1 VSERLRTADQFVP
14 TLAYGDAI
22 GNDAFELQRLFWS
35 RGVQSDIFVDEAKPE
50 VLPFARSWND
60 LRPKRLA
67 AGGLLL
73 LHMSMGND
81 QIDKVAKLP
90 VRKAVVYHNIT
101 PARFFSGI
109 NPMAEKF
116 AEIGRRQLK
125 DLAARAELGI
135 ADSEFNR
142 RELEELGYKQTA
154 VVPIIVDWSAFDVE
168 PDPAVTRALSEERTS
183 IVTVGQ
189 LLPHKG
195 IHDVVAAF
203 ARYRERDRGAR
214 LYLVGSTAMSSQYIE
229 RLRADVDKL
238 GLRDAVTFTGSVPI
252 EALVAYYRGATALLT
267 LSEHEGFCVPLLEA
281 MRSDLPIVAHDAGAI
296 PDTLGDAGILLDD
309 KSPDA
314 VAEALERVVGD
325 RELSRDLIAKGR
337 ARLAEFTPERLAER
351 LRDALALAGW
361 DLPERRARKVVVLSS
376 DQRCGIHHYAL
387 SLTDGLRQAGHDVTF
402 VGVKHLDKRDLGKK
416 VRHIANDTE
425 AVIVEHEHGIFS
437 DVPFVGAL
445 ISFWR
450 RKIPVMLSM
459 HEVEPEKFHHFR
471 KISSALHYR
480 PRYGKVL
487 EFFRAGWVT
496 LRIANWFLR
505 YRAVLALTGAIPV
518 HIATHSERSQHWA
531 TLLSD
536 DPRKV
541 DRFPLVLVPLEDTTL
556 PKDDAEKRA
565 LRERLGLPVDKF
577 IFVSPGFFFRRKRF
591 TQVIAAAPRDSV
603 VVLSG
608 TRSGNEPEYFD
619 EVQAYIK
626 ERGFTNVVVN
636 TDYETMGQYVAA
648 SDVVVLFYED
658 VFQSAVAAQAIW
670 AGLPCI
676 FSEARGFDVYQGA
689 GLVARDSGEL
699 ADQMRE
705 IQKPETYARLRARVR
720 YLQRMLSP
728 ERNADRYLTRIP

>member
-1 VSERLRTADQFVP
+1 MSERLRIADQIVP

-22 GNDAFELQRLFWS
+22 GNDAFELQRLLWR
-35 RGVQSDIFVDEAKPE
+35 RGVQSEIFVDEAKPE
-50 VLPFARSWND
+50 VRAFARSWRD
-60 LRPKRLA
+60 LRPERSS
-67 AGGLLL
+67 GGLLL
-73 LHMSMGND
+73 IHMSMGND
-81 QIDKVAKLP
+81 AIDEIAKLP
-90 VRKAVVYHNIT
+90 GRKAVVYHNIT
-101 PARFFSGI
+101 PARYFSGF
-109 NPMAEKF
+109 NPAAEKY
-116 AEIGRRQLK
+116 AEIGRRQLR
-125 DLAARAELGI
+125 DLASRAELGI

-142 RELEELGYKQTA
+142 RELEELGYAKTA

-168 PDPAVTRALSEERTS
+168 PDPTVMRALSEERTS

-203 ARYRERDRGAR
+203 ARYRERDRGAH
-214 LYLVGSTAMSSQYIE
+214 LYLVGSTAMSAQYIE
-229 RLRADVDKL
+229 RLRADVERL

-252 EALVAYYRGATALLT
+252 ESLVAYYRGATALLT

-281 MRSDLPIVAHDAGAI
+281 MRSDLPIVAHGAGAI
-296 PDTLGDAGILLDD
+296 PDTLGDAGILLND
-309 KSPDA
+309 KSPEA
-314 VAEALERVVGD
+314 AAAALERVVGD
-325 RELSRDLIAKGR
+325 RELRRALIAKGR
-337 ARLAEFTPERLAER
+337 ARLAEFTPDRAAER

-387 SLTDGLRQAGHDVTF
+387 SLTDGLRASGHDVTF
-402 VGVKHLDKRDLGKK
+402 VGVRHRDAKDLGAK

-437 DVPFVGAL
+437 DVPFVRAL
-445 ISFWR
+445 LSFWR
-450 RKIPVMLSM
+450 RKIPVVLSM
-459 HEVEPEKFHHFR
+459 HELEPEKFHHFR
-471 KISSALHYR
+471 MISSALHYR
-480 PRYGKVL
+480 PRYGRVL
-487 EFFRAGWVT
+487 EFFRAPWVT

-505 YRAVLALTGAIPV
+505 YRAVLAITGAIPI
-518 HIATHSERSQHWA
+518 HLATHSERSDRWI
-531 TLLSD
+531 TLLSND
-536 DPRKV
+536 ARKNE
-541 DRFPLVLVPLEDTTL
+541 RFPLVLVPLEDTT
-556 PKDDAEKRA
+556 PPRDDAEKRA

-577 IFVSPGFFFRRKRF
+577 VFVSPGFFFRRKRF

-619 EVQAYIK
+619 EVMDYIK
-626 ERGFTNVVVN
+626 ERAFTNVVMN

-648 SDVVVLFYED
+648 ADCVVLYYED

-676 FSEARGFDVYQGA
+676 FSEARGFEVYHGA

-699 ADQMRE
+699 AEHMRE

-720 YLQRMLSP
+720 YLQRMLAP

>member
-1 VSERLRTADQFVP
+1 MSERLRIADQIVP

-35 RGVQSDIFVDEAKPE
+35 RGVQSEIFVDEAKPE
-50 VLPFARSWND
+50 VRAFARSWRD
-60 LRPKRLA
+60 LRPGRSRE
-67 AGGLLL
+67 GLTLI
-73 LHMSMGND
+73 HMSMGND
-81 QIDKVAKLP
+81 AIDEIAKLP
-90 VRKAVVYHNIT
+90 GRKAVVYHNIT
-101 PARFFSGI
+101 PARYFSGS
-109 NPMAEKF
+109 NPQAEKYS
-116 AEIGRRQLK
+116 EIGRRQLK
-125 DLAARAELGI
+125 DLASVAELGI

-142 RELEELGYKQTA
+142 RELEELGFPRTA

-168 PDPAVTRALSEERTS
+168 PDVAVMRALSEERTS
-183 IVTVGQ
+183 ILTVGQ

-195 IHDVVAAF
+195 IHDVIAAF

-214 LYLVGSTAMSSQYIE
+214 LYLVGSTTMSAQYSE
-229 RLRADVDKL
+229 RLRADVERL
-238 GLRDAVTFTGSVPI
+238 GLSDAVTFTGGVPI
-252 EALVAYYRGATALLT
+252 EALAAYYRGATALLT

-281 MRSDLPIVAHDAGAI
+281 MRTDVPIVAHAAGAI
-296 PDTLGDAGILLDD
+296 PGTLGDAGVLLQD
-309 KSPDA
+309 KTPDA
-314 VAEALERVVGD
+314 VAAALERVVGD
-325 RELSRDLIAKGR
+325 KELRRDLIAKGR
-337 ARLAEFTPERLAER
+337 ARLVEFTPERAAER

-361 DLPERRARKVVVLSS
+361 DLPERRTRKVVVLSS

-387 SLTDGLRQAGHDVTF
+387 SLAEGLRSRGHDVTF
-402 VGVKHLDKRDLGKK
+402 VGVKHLDAKDLSAK
-416 VRHIANDTE
+416 VRRITSDIE

-437 DVPFVGAL
+437 DVPFVRAL

-450 RKIPVMLSM
+450 RKIPVVLSM
-459 HEVEPEKFHHFR
+459 HEIEPEKFHHFR
-471 KISSALHYR
+471 LISSALHYR
-480 PRYGKVL
+480 PRYGRAL
-487 EFFRAGWVT
+487 EFIRAGWVT

-505 YRAVLALTGAIPV
+505 YRAVLAFMGAIPV
-518 HIATHSERSQHWA
+518 HLTTHSERSDRWV

-536 DPRKV
+536 DPRKRE
-541 DRFPLVLVPLEDTTL
+541 RFPLVLVPLEDTTL
-556 PKDDAEKRA
+556 PKDDAERRA
-565 LRERLGLPVDKF
+565 LRQRLGLPVDRF

-619 EVQAYIK
+619 EVMEYIK
-626 ERGFTNVVVN
+626 ERGLTNVVVN
-636 TDYETMGQYVAA
+636 TNYETMGQYVAA
-648 SDVVVLFYED
+648 ADCVVLFYED

-676 FSEARGFDVYQGA
+676 FSEARGFEVYHGA

-699 ADQMRE
+699 AEHMRE

>member
-1 VSERLRTADQFVP
+1 MSERLRLADQFVP

-35 RGVQSDIFVDEAKPE
+35 RGVQSEIFVDEAKPE
-50 VLPFARSWND
+50 VLAFARSWRD
-60 LRPKRLA
+60 LRPERSSA
-67 AGGLLL
+67 ALTLM
-73 LHMSMGND
+73 HVSMGND
-81 QIDKVAKLP
+81 AIDEMAKLP
-90 VRKAVVYHNIT
+90 GRKAVVYHNIT
-101 PARFFSGI
+101 PARYFSGF
-109 NPMAEKF
+109 NPAAEKY

-125 DLAARAELGI
+125 DLAAKAELGI

-142 RELEELGYKQTA
+142 RELEELGYAKTA

-168 PDPAVTRALSEERTS
+168 PDAAVMRALAEERTS

-195 IHDVVAAF
+195 IHDVIAAF
-203 ARYRERDRGAR
+203 ARYRERDKGAR
-214 LYLVGSTAMSSQYIE
+214 LYLVGSTAMSAQYTE
-229 RLRADVDKL
+229 RLHADVERL
-238 GLRDAVTFTGSVPI
+238 ELLDAVTFAGSVPI
-252 EALVAYYRGATALLT
+252 ESLVAYYRGATALLT

-281 MRSDLPIVAHDAGAI
+281 MRSELPIVATAAGAI
-296 PDTLGDAGILLDD
+296 PDTLGDAGILLAE
-309 KSPDA
+309 KTPDA
-314 VAEALERVVGD
+314 VAAALERVVGD
-325 RELSRDLIAKGR
+325 RELRRDLVAKGR
-337 ARLAEFTPERLAER
+337 ARLAEFTPERAAER

-361 DLPERRARKVVVLSS
+361 ELPERRTRKVVVLSS

-387 SLTDGLRQAGHDVTF
+387 SLADGLRNRGHDVTF
-402 VGVKHLDKRDLGKK
+402 VGVRHLDKKDLGAK
-416 VRHIANDTE
+416 VRHIIADTE

-450 RKIPVMLSM
+450 RKIPVVLSM
-459 HEVEPEKFHHFR
+459 HEIEPEKFHHYR
-471 KISSALHYR
+471 MISSALHYR

-487 EFFRAGWVT
+487 EFVRAWWVT

-505 YRAVLALTGAIPV
+505 YRAVLALMGAIPV
-518 HIATHSERSQHWA
+518 HHVTHSERSARWV
-531 TLLSD
+531 TLLSN
-536 DPRKV
+536 DPRKNE
-541 DRFPLVLVPLEDTTL
+541 RFPLVLVPLEDTTL

-565 LRERLGLPVDKF
+565 LRERLGLPLDRF

-608 TRSGNEPEYFD
+608 TRSAVEPEYFG
-619 EVQAYIK
+619 EVMDYIK
-626 ERGFTNVVVN
+626 ERDFNNVVVN

-648 SDVVVLFYED
+648 ADCVVLYYED

-676 FSEARGFDVYQGA
+676 FSEARGFEVYHGA

-699 ADQMRE
+699 AEQMRE

-720 YLQRMLSP
+720 YLQRMLAP

>member
-1 VSERLRTADQFVP
+1 MTQRLRIADQIVP

-22 GNDAFELQRLFWS
+22 GNDAFELQRLFWR
-35 RGVQSDIFVDEAKPE
+35 RGVQSEIFVDEAKPE
-50 VLPFARSWND
+50 VRAFARSWRD
-60 LRPKRLA
+60 LRPKRST
-67 AGGLLL
+67 AGLTLI
-73 LHMSMGND
+73 HMSMGND
-81 QIDKVAKLP
+81 AIDEIVELP
-90 VRKAVVYHNIT
+90 GRKAVVYHNIT
-101 PARFFSGI
+101 PARYFSGF
-109 NPMAEKF
+109 NPAAEKY
-116 AEIGRRQLK
+116 AEVGRRQLK

-142 RELEELGYKQTA
+142 RELEELGYARTA
-154 VVPIIVDWSAFDVE
+154 VVPIGIDWAAFDVE
-168 PDPAVTRALSEERTS
+168 PDPAVMRALSEERTS

-195 IHDVVAAF
+195 VHDVIAGF

-214 LYLVGSTAMSSQYIE
+214 LYLVGSTAMSAQYIE
-229 RLRADVDKL
+229 RLRADVERL
-238 GLRDAVTFTGSVPI
+238 GLREAVTFTSSVPI
-252 EALVAYYRGATALLT
+252 ESLVAYYRGATALLT

-281 MRSDLPIVAHDAGAI
+281 MRSDLPIVAHAAGAI
-296 PDTLGDAGILLDD
+296 PDTLGDAGILLTER
-309 KSPDA
+309 SPDA

-325 RELSRDLIAKGR
+325 RDLRRELIAKGR
-337 ARLAEFTPERLAER
+337 ARLAEFTPDRVAER

-361 DLPERRARKVVVLSS
+361 DLPQRRTRKLVVLSS

-387 SLTDGLRQAGHDVTF
+387 SLAEGLRAGGHDVTF
-402 VGVKHLDKRDLGKK
+402 VGVRHLDAKDLGKK
-416 VRHIANDTE
+416 VRRITGDVE

-437 DVPFVGAL
+437 DVPFIRAL
-445 ISFWR
+445 ISLWR
-450 RKIPVMLSM
+450 RRIPVVLSM
-459 HEVEPEKFHHFR
+459 HEIEPEKFHHFR
-471 KISSALHYR
+471 LISSALHYR

-487 EFFRAGWVT
+487 EFIRAGWVT

-505 YRAVLALTGAIPV
+505 YRAVLAFMGAIPV
-518 HIATHSERSQHWA
+518 HLATHSERSETWV

-536 DPRKV
+536 DPRKRE
-541 DRFPLVLVPLEDTTL
+541 RFPLVLVPLEDTTL

-565 LRERLGLPVDKF
+565 LRAALGLPPDKF

-619 EVQAYIK
+619 EVMAYVK

-636 TDYETMGQYVAA
+636 TDYETMGRYVAA
-648 SDVVVLFYED
+648 ADCVVLYYED

-676 FSEARGFDVYQGA
+676 FSEARGFEVYHGA

-699 ADQMRE
+699 AEHMRE

-728 ERNADRYLTRIP
+728 ERNADRHLTRIP

>member
-1 VSERLRTADQFVP
+1 VNGRLRLADQFVP

-35 RGVQSDIFVDEAKPE
+35 RGVQSEIFVDEAKPE
-50 VLPFARSWND
+50 VRAFARSWRD
-60 LRPKRLA
+60 LRPKRTT
-67 AGGLLL
+67 AGLTLI
-73 LHMSMGND
+73 HVSMGND
-81 QIDKVAKLP
+81 AIDQVAKLP
-90 VRKAVVYHNIT
+90 GRKAVVYHNIT
-101 PARFFSGI
+101 PARYFSGF
-109 NPMAEKF
+109 NPNAEKYS
-116 AEIGRRQLK
+116 EIGRRQLK
-125 DLAARAELGI
+125 DLAAQAELGI

-142 RELEELGYKQTA
+142 RELEELGYARTA

-168 PDPAVTRALSEERTS
+168 PDPAVTRTLAEERTS

-195 IHDVVAAF
+195 IHDVVTAF

-214 LYLVGSTAMSSQYIE
+214 LYLVGSTAMSQQYIE
-229 RLRADVDKL
+229 RLHADVDRL
-238 GLRDAVTFTGSVPI
+238 GLKDAVTFTGSVPI
-252 EALVAYYRGATALLT
+252 ESLVAYYRGATALLT

-281 MRSDLPIVAHDAGAI
+281 MRSDLPIVAHSAGAI
-296 PDTLGDAGILLDD
+296 PDTLGDAGVLLHE
-309 KSPDA
+309 KTPEA
-314 VAEALERVVGD
+314 VAAALERVVGD
-325 RELSRDLIAKGR
+325 RELRRDLVAKGR
-337 ARLAEFTPERLAER
+337 ARLAEFTPDRVAVR
-351 LRDALALAGW
+351 MRDALALAGW
-361 DLPERRARKVVVLSS
+361 DLPERRTRKVVVLSS

-387 SLTDGLRQAGHDVTF
+387 SLTDGLRTAGHDVTF
-402 VGVKHLDKRDLGKK
+402 VGVKHLDKRDLAAK
-416 VRHIANDTE
+416 VRHITSDTE

-437 DVPFVGAL
+437 DVPFVRAL

-450 RKIPVMLSM
+450 RKIPVVLSM
-459 HEVEPEKFHHFR
+459 HEIEPEKFHHFR
-471 KISSALHYR
+471 LISSALHYR
-480 PRYGKVL
+480 PRYGRVL
-487 EFFRAGWVT
+487 EFMRAWWVT

-505 YRAVLALTGAIPV
+505 YRAVLAFMGAIPK
-518 HIATHSERSQHWA
+518 HLATHSERSQRWV

-536 DPRKV
+536 DPLKLE
-541 DRFPLVLVPLEDTTL
+541 RFPLVLVPLEDTTL

-577 IFVSPGFFFRRKRF
+577 IFVSPGFFFKRKRF
-591 TQVIAAAPRDSV
+591 AQVIAAAPRDSV

-619 EVQAYIK
+619 EVTEYIK

-648 SDVVVLFYED
+648 ADCVVLYYED

-676 FSEARGFDVYQGA
+676 FSEARGFEVYQGA

-699 ADQMRE
+699 AEHMRE

-720 YLQRMLSP
+720 YLQRMLAP
-728 ERNADRYLTRIP
+728 ERNADRYLTRLP

>member
-1 VSERLRTADQFVP
+1 VTQRLRIADQIVP

-35 RGVQSDIFVDEAKPE
+35 RGVQSETFVDEAKPE
-50 VLPFARSWND
+50 VRVFARSWRD
-60 LRPKRLA
+60 LRPQRSRE
-67 AGGLLL
+67 GLTLI
-73 LHMSMGND
+73 HMSMGND
-81 QIDKVAKLP
+81 AIDEIAKLP
-90 VRKAVVYHNIT
+90 GRKAVVYHNIT
-101 PARFFSGI
+101 PARYFGGF
-109 NPMAEKF
+109 NPQAEKYS
-116 AEIGRRQLK
+116 EIGRRQLK
-125 DLAARAELGI
+125 DLASIAELGI

-142 RELEELGYKQTA
+142 RELEELGFKHTA

-168 PDPAVTRALSEERTS
+168 PDPAVMRALAEERTS

-189 LLPHKG
+189 LLPHKC
-195 IHDVVAAF
+195 IHDVIAAF
-203 ARYRERDRGAR
+203 ARYRDRDRGAR
-214 LYLVGSTAMSSQYIE
+214 LYLVGSTAMSAQYIE
-229 RLRADVDKL
+229 RLRADVERL
-238 GLRDAVTFTGSVPI
+238 GLEDAVTFTGSVPI

-281 MRSDLPIVAHDAGAI
+281 MRSALPIVAHSAGAI
-296 PDTLGDAGILLDD
+296 PDTLGDAGVLLHD
-309 KSPDA
+309 KTPDA
-314 VAEALERVVGD
+314 VAAALERVVGD
-325 RELSRDLIAKGR
+325 KELRRDLVAKGR
-337 ARLAEFTPERLAER
+337 ARLGEFTPERVAER
-351 LRDALALAGW
+351 LRDALAMSGW
-361 DLPERRARKVVVLSS
+361 DLPERRTRKVVVLSS

-387 SLTDGLRQAGHDVTF
+387 SLADGLRSRGHDVTF
-402 VGVKHLDKRDLGKK
+402 VGVKHLDKKDLSVKIHRITSD
-416 VRHIANDTE
+416 VE

-437 DVPFVGAL
+437 DVPFVRAL

-450 RKIPVMLSM
+450 RKIPVVLSM
-459 HEVEPEKFHHFR
+459 HEIEPEKFHHFR
-471 KISSALHYR
+471 LISSALHYR
-480 PRYGKVL
+480 PRYGKAL
-487 EFFRAGWVT
+487 EFIRAGWVT

-505 YRAVLALTGAIPV
+505 YRAVLAVMGAIPV
-518 HIATHSERSQHWA
+518 HLTTHSERSDRWV

-536 DPRKV
+536 DARKLE
-541 DRFPLVLVPLEDTTL
+541 RFPLVLVPLEDTTL

-565 LRERLGLPVDKF
+565 LRQRLGLPVDKF

-591 TQVIAAAPRDSV
+591 TQVIAAAPRDTV

-619 EVQAYIK
+619 EVTEYIK

-648 SDVVVLFYED
+648 ADCVVLYYED

-676 FSEARGFDVYQGA
+676 FSEARGFEVYHGA

-699 ADQMRE
+699 AEHMSE

-720 YLQRMLSP
+720 YLHWMLSP

>member
-1 VSERLRTADQFVP
+1 VSERLRIADQFVP

-35 RGVQSDIFVDEAKPE
+35 RGVQSEIFVDEAKPE
-50 VLPFARSWND
+50 VRAFARSWRD
-60 LRPKRLA
+60 LRPERSRE
-67 AGGLLL
+67 GLLL
-73 LHMSMGND
+73 IHVSMGND
-81 QIDKVAKLP
+81 AIDDIAKLP
-90 VRKAVVYHNIT
+90 GRKAVVYHNIT
-101 PARFFSGI
+101 PARYFSGF
-109 NPMAEKF
+109 NPQAEKYS
-116 AEIGRRQLK
+116 EIGRRQLK
-125 DLAARAELGI
+125 DLAYVAELGI

-142 RELEELGYKQTA
+142 RELEELGFKRTA

-168 PDPAVTRALSEERTS
+168 PDPTVMRALSEERTS

-195 IHDVVAAF
+195 IHDVIAAF

-214 LYLVGSTAMSSQYIE
+214 LYLVGSTAMSAQYTE
-229 RLRADVDKL
+229 RLHADVDRL
-238 GLRDAVTFTGSVPI
+238 GLKNAVTFTGSVPI

-281 MRSDLPIVAHDAGAI
+281 MRSDLPVVAHNAGAI
-296 PDTLGDAGILLDD
+296 PDTLGDAGILLQD
-309 KSPDA
+309 KTPDA
-314 VAEALERVVGD
+314 VAAALERVIGD
-325 RELSRDLIAKGR
+325 KELRRDLIAKGR
-337 ARLAEFTPERLAER
+337 ARLEEFTPERVAER
-351 LRDALALAGW
+351 LRDTLATAGW
-361 DLPERRARKVVVLSS
+361 DLPERRTRKVVVLSS

-387 SLTDGLRQAGHDVTF
+387 SLADGLRAGGHDVTF
-402 VGVKHLDKRDLGKK
+402 VGVKHRDAKDLRAK
-416 VRHIANDTE
+416 VRRITSDIE

-450 RKIPVMLSM
+450 RRIPVVLSL
-459 HEVEPEKFHHFR
+459 HEIEPEKFHHFR
-471 KISSALHYR
+471 LISSALHYR

-487 EFFRAGWVT
+487 EFIRAGWVT

-505 YRAVLALTGAIPV
+505 YRAVLAFMGAIPV
-518 HIATHSERSQHWA
+518 HLTTHSERSDRWV

-536 DPRKV
+536 DPRKLE
-541 DRFPLVLVPLEDTTL
+541 RFPLVLVPLEDTTL

-565 LRERLGLPVDKF
+565 LRQRLGLPVDKF

-619 EVQAYIK
+619 EVMEYIK

-636 TDYETMGQYVAA
+636 TNYETMGQYVAA
-648 SDVVVLFYED
+648 ADCVVLYYED

-676 FSEARGFDVYQGA
+676 FSEARGFEVYHGA

-699 ADQMRE
+699 AEHMRE
-705 IQKPETYARLRARVR
+705 IQKPETYTRLRARVR